1 MTNRTMTSSTT
12 TITLLRS
19 SKLHFGLTICLM
31 LLTFIAGFASLHSY
45 SSETGNK
52 TMVKMTTNMG
62 QIEIE
67 LYPDEAPV
75 TVRNFVEYV
84 ESGFFDGTIFHRIIP
99 GFVLQG
105 GGFTPDMNQKQTRPA
120 IVNEADNGLKNTAGA
135 LSMARTSVPD
145 SATSQFF
152 INLVDNSFLDFTA
165 KTQQGWGY
173 AVFARVTSGMDVVER
188 MAKVSTGKVRGHSD
202 VPLEPVIIEKAE
214 LMSTDTQD

>member
-1 MTNRTMTSSTT
+1 
-12 TITLLRS
+12 
-19 SKLHFGLTICLM
+19 
-31 LLTFIAGFASLHSY
+31 
-45 SSETGNK
+45 
-52 TMVKMTTNMG
+52 MTTNMG
-62 QIEIE
+62 EIEIE

-84 ESGFFDGTIFHRIIP
+84 ESGFYDGAIFHRIIP

-105 GGFTPDMNQKQTRPA
+105 GGFTPDMNQKKTRSP

-135 LSMARTSVPD
+135 LSMARTPAPD

-173 AVFARVTSGMDVVER
+173 AVFAKVTGGMDVVQA
-188 MAKVSTGKVRGHSD
+188 MAGVSTGKVRGHSD
-202 VPLEPVIIEKAE
+202 VPLEPVIIEKVE
-214 LMSTDTQD
+214 MMSVSAQD

>member
-1 MTNRTMTSSTT
+1 
-12 TITLLRS
+12 
-19 SKLHFGLTICLM
+19 M
-31 LLTFIAGFASLHSY
+31 LLTFIAGFTSLHSY

-62 QIEIE
+62 EIEIE

-84 ESGFFDGTIFHRIIP
+84 ESGFFDGAIFHRIIP

-105 GGFTPDMNQKQTRPA
+105 GGFTPDMNQKKTRPT

-135 LSMARTSVPD
+135 LSMARTSAPD

-165 KTQQGWGY
+165 KTQKGWGY
-173 AVFARVTSGMDVVER
+173 AVFAGVTSGMDVVER
-188 MAKVSTGKVRGHSD
+188 MAGVSTGKVRGHSD

>member
-1 MTNRTMTSSTT
+1 MTNRTMTSRTN

-19 SKLHFGLTICLM
+19 GKSHFVTICLM
-31 LLTFIAGFASLHSY
+31 LLTFMAGFASLHSY

-52 TMVKMTTNMG
+52 TMVKMTTSMG
-62 QIEIE
+62 EIEIE

-173 AVFARVTSGMDVVER
+173 AVFARVTSGMDVVES
-188 MAKVSTGKVRGHSD
+188 MARVSTGKVRGHSD

-214 LMSTDTQD
+214 LISTDTQD

>member
-1 MTNRTMTSSTT
+1 MRTLRRRDRF
-12 TITLLRS
+12 TLSRFR
-19 SKLHFGLTICLM
+19 KPCFGAAICLM
-31 LLTFIAGFASLHSY
+31 TLAFMAGLTSPPSY

-62 QIEIE
+62 EIEIE
-67 LYPDEAPV
+67 LYPDEAPA

-84 ESGFFDGTIFHRIIP
+84 ESGFYDGTIFHRIIP

-105 GGFTPDMNQKQTRPA
+105 GGFTPDMSQKKTRAP
-120 IVNEADNGLKNTAGA
+120 IVNEADNGLKNITGA
-135 LSMARTSVPD
+135 LSMARTSIPD

-173 AVFARVTSGMDVVER
+173 AVFAKVTSGMDVVQG
-188 MAKVSTGKVRGHSD
+188 MAGVSTGKVRGHSD

-214 LMSTDTQD
+214 MMSAVPQD

>member
-1 MTNRTMTSSTT
+1 MRTLHRRPRF
-12 TITLLRS
+12 TLPRFR
-19 SKLHFGLTICLM
+19 KTCCGATICLM
-31 LLTFIAGFASLHSY
+31 VLAFMAGFTSLLSY

-62 QIEIE
+62 EIEIE

-84 ESGFFDGTIFHRIIP
+84 QSGFFDGTIFHRIIP

-105 GGFTPDMNQKQTRPA
+105 GGFTPDMSQKKTRSP
-120 IVNEADNGLKNTAGA
+120 IVNEADNGLKNTTGT
-135 LSMARTSVPD
+135 LSMARTSAPD

-152 INLVDNSFLDFTA
+152 ISLVDNPFLDFTA

-173 AVFARVTSGMDVVER
+173 AVFARVTSGMDVVQS
-188 MAKVSTGKVRGHSD
+188 MAGVSTGKVRGHSD

-214 LMSTDTQD
+214 MMSTVPQD